1 MTEKQWNR
9 IEGLTSFMQ
18 EGGVYTPLLLLQTYH
33 ELGLTDTELLLLL
46 QLMGFKQAEGVDFPT
61 PEQLAERMGKT
72 TQEIGQLLRRL
83 MKEGMLMIDEH
94 RDPVSGMQYER
105 YNWSGWM
112 DQAVELYLSRAR
124 SGKQESASQAGT
136 EEAPPVSEVNLYT
149 LFEQEFG
156 RPLSPME
163 LDMISGWLDE
173 DKFSD
178 ELIRFALKEA
188 VFAGKLYFRYIDR
201 ILLEW
206 GRNRITNV
214 DEARSHTQR
223 YRNGKG

>member
-1 MTEKQWNR
+1 
-9 IEGLTSFMQ
+9 MQ

-33 ELGLTDTELLLLL
+33 ELGLTDTELLLLI

-61 PEQLAERMGKT
+61 PEQLGQRMGKT

-94 RDPVSGMQYER
+94 RDPVSGMQWER

-112 DQAVELYLSRAR
+112 DQAVELYLSRSRADTL
-124 SGKQESASQAGT
+124 ESTPNRENEAS
-136 EEAPPVSEVNLYT
+136 PPVPEINLYT

-178 ELIRFALKEA
+178 DLIRFALKEA

-214 DEARSHTQR
+214 DEARTHTQK
-223 YRNGKG
+223 YRTGKG